1 MTLSR
6 PALTLVALALC
17 AAPVGGCITV
27 FPKSPQASL
36 YRFEPDPPPT
46 HGVPRPGGFT
56 TVSLGEQTFRSEEA
70 GDRLAIIEGGQ
81 LSYVA
86 DARWAAPAEI
96 LFIDAVV
103 ETFDAQAGATRLV
116 RRGGL
121 AASPYVLGLQVDRFE
136 AVRSVSDAAPPTVV
150 VRFQASLIRAKDRAL
165 IGERTFESSTPAKA
179 NRLSAIV
186 PAYDAALATTLET
199 LTAWVDDEIAGQ
211 QQVGGGY

>member
-6 PALTLVALALC
+6 PALTLAALSLC

-46 HGVPRPGGFT
+46 RGAPRVGGIT

-96 LFIDAVV
+96 LFTDAVV
-103 ETFDAQAGATRLV
+103 ETFDAQAGAVRLV
-116 RRGGL
+116 RRREL
-121 AASPYVLGLQVDRFE
+121 VASPYLLGLHVDRFE
-136 AVRSVSDAAPPTVV
+136 TVRSVADTAPPTVV
-150 VRFQASLIRAKDRAL
+150 VRFRASLIRAKDRAL
-165 IGERTFESSTPAKA
+165 VGERTFESSTPAKA

-186 PAYDAALATTLET
+186 PAYDAALSTTLET
-199 LTAWVDDEIAGQ
+199 LTGWVDDEVARQ
-211 QQVGGGY
+211 QQAGG

>member
-6 PALTLVALALC
+6 PALTLAALALC

-46 HGVPRPGGFT
+46 RGDPRQGGVT

-96 LFIDAVV
+96 LFTDAVV

-116 RRGGL
+116 RRGAL
-121 AASPYVLGLQVDRFE
+121 AASPYLLGLQVDRFE
-136 AVRSVSDAAPPTVV
+136 AVRSVSDTPPTVV
-150 VRFQASLIRAKDRAL
+150 VRFRASLIRAKDRAL

-179 NRLSAIV
+179 NRLAAIV
-186 PAYDAALATTLET
+186 PAYDAALSTTLET
-199 LTAWVDDEIAGQ
+199 LTAWVDDEVARQ
-211 QQVGGGY
+211 QQAGG